1 MGKAKELSELA
12 KEQRSLQRTLGLKRP
27 LSWLIGLPIFLVFLV
42 LPYLAYTQPQL
53 FEAWAPTKAALP
65 NTTTQSNDQASTQTT
80 AEIPQPAQPMP
91 IAADKA
97 PINAHPSM
105 INLPGNHDRQQTP
118 FFLDRVWNP
127 GPVAAAHQTWENDC
141 QACHTGNFSRV
152 EDKSCTSCHGK
163 MGLHVAQASKNEV
176 NYEEPR
182 CATCHRDHKGR
193 ESLAEQNRHFT
204 GIECSSCHQ
213 DIKKAAPK
221 TETENV
227 ADFAGTKH
235 PPFRLTVAKV
245 KEGSMQISS
254 SHQGH
259 WTKALS
265 TASVENSKIAAQ
277 SAEFRRVRMNAG
289 KANSPGAADS
299 ITEPNSLKFPHDVHL
314 SKNGVESRTEK
325 KVLKCAACH
334 TPADTPSGFEPIV
347 MEKHCQECHSLAF
360 EPALPDREVPH
371 GAAHLALD
379 TIAEFYG
386 FLKQNP
392 DLQNRVGQGRA
403 VALSRPGKEKD
414 DRPVIYPAMSGNPT
428 VQANFAAKQLFE
440 KNACAVCHEVWQTNK
455 PGKILSPGA
464 KLTQYSIGAITPA
477 HTWMPLAQF
486 NHKAHEF
493 ESCTSCH
500 AAPQSKKSKDVL
512 MPNLES
518 CQTCH
523 AGSKPEKNKVQSD
536 CGLCHGYHIH
546 DQKPEATQKS
556 TPIPGKSD
564 KKIEANNQTL
574 PPNHKNTLTQISR
587 VNP

>member
-27 LSWLIGLPIFLVFLV
+27 LSWLIGLPIFVVFLV
-42 LPYLAYTQPQL
+42 LPYLAYTLPSL
-53 FEAWAPTKAALP
+53 FESLIPPKASVPAV
-65 NTTTQSNDQASTQTT
+65 SAQAD
-80 AEIPQPAQPMP
+80 QPMP
-91 IAADKA
+91 ISADKA
-97 PINAHPSM
+97 PVNAHPSM
-105 INLPGNHDRQQTP
+105 INLAGENDRKQTP
-118 FFLDRVWNP
+118 LFLDRVWNP
-127 GPVAAAHQTWENDC
+127 GPVAAAHQNWENDC

-163 MGLHVAQASKNEV
+163 MGLHVAQASKNQV

-204 GIECSSCHQ
+204 GIECSACHQ

-227 ADFAGTKH
+227 ADFAGSKH
-235 PPFRLTVAKV
+235 PPFRLTVAAI
-245 KEGSMQISS
+245 KEGSMQVSS

-259 WTKALS
+259 WSKVVS
-265 TASVENSKIAAQ
+265 TSNAKSRQNLAPA
-277 SAEFRRVRMNAG
+277 AEFRRVRMVAG
-289 KANSPGAADS
+289 KANAPGAPDS

-325 KVLKCAACH
+325 KVLSCAACH

-371 GAAHLALD
+371 GAANLALD

-392 DLQNRVGQGRA
+392 DLQTRVGQDRS
-403 VALSRPGKEKD
+403 VALARPGKDKD

-455 PGKILSPGA
+455 AGNTLSPGA
-464 KLTQYSIGAITPA
+464 KLTQYSIGAVTPA
-477 HTWMPLAQF
+477 HSWMPMAQF
-486 NHKAHEF
+486 DHKAHAF

-512 MPNLES
+512 MPNIES

-546 DQKPEATQKS
+546 DQKAE
-556 TPIPGKSD
+556 PIKELVPKPSKTD
-564 KKIEANNQTL
+564 KKIETNNQTET
-574 PPNHKNTLTQISR
+574 PSPYQKNNMTQISK

>member
-1 MGKAKELSELA
+1 M
-12 KEQRSLQRTLGLKRP
+12 
-27 LSWLIGLPIFLVFLV
+27 
-42 LPYLAYTQPQL
+42 LPYLAYTQPEL
-53 FEAWAPTKAALP
+53 FSAWAPAK
-65 NTTTQSNDQASTQTT
+65 S
-80 AEIPQPAQPMP
+80 IPQDVTKDAATEAANEANQPMP
-91 IAADKA
+91 VAADKV
-97 PINAHPSM
+97 PTNAHPSL
-105 INLPGNHDRQQTP
+105 INMAGSEDRPKTP
-118 FFLDRVWNP
+118 FFFDRVWNP

-163 MGLHVAQASKNEV
+163 MGLHVAQASQNDV

-204 GIECSSCHQ
+204 GIECSTCHQ

-227 ADFAGTKH
+227 ADFSGNKH

-245 KEGSMQISS
+245 KDGAMHVSS
-254 SHQGH
+254 SNQGH
-259 WTKALS
+259 WNKAVPKTNDS
-265 TASVENSKIAAQ
+265 KATTAANITQA
-277 SAEFRRVRMNAG
+277 AEFRRVRMNAG

-299 ITEPNSLKFPHDVHL
+299 ITEANSLKFPHDVHL

-325 KVLKCAACH
+325 KVLQCAACH

-392 DLQNRVGQGRA
+392 DLQGRLGQGRA
-403 VALSRPGKEKD
+403 QVLTRPGKDKE
-414 DRPVIYPAMSGNPT
+414 DRPVIYPAMSGNPI

-455 PGKILSPGA
+455 PGTLLSPGA
-464 KLTQYSIGAITPA
+464 KLNQYSIAAVTPA
-477 HTWMPLAQF
+477 HTWMPMAQF
-486 NHKAHEF
+486 DHKAHEF

-546 DQKPEATQKS
+546 DQKPEATDSNKANKATAPS
-556 TPIPGKSD
+556 PTKTEKNKTD
-564 KKIEANNQTL
+564 KNTNPVNKVRADAAV
-574 PPNHKNTLTQISR
+574 PPTNHKNSLTEISR